1 MSMNSNN
8 ARNRGDL
15 RKIFTVPAKRGVD
28 TFTPHGRPHRNRIT
42 FIPITILYVCTTAR
56 KRRGGPVSATGGFCK
71 RSLPG
76 KGGFPCLL
84 LRGRQGKPGFP
95 AEGGFE
101 NKSGKTGASES
112 SSLESARGLALRQ
125 NRNTLDSSAV
135 AVSTTDGGFCE
146 AHKRET
152 DTDISVPAGGKM
164 FP

>member
-1 MSMNSNN
+1 
-8 ARNRGDL
+8 
-15 RKIFTVPAKRGVD
+15 V
-28 TFTPHGRPHRNRIT
+28 GRFQRQEV
-42 FIPITILYVCTTAR
+42 F
-56 KRRGGPVSATGGFCK
+56 
-71 RSLPG
+71 G
-76 KGGFPCLL
+76 KEAC
-84 LRGRQGKPGFP
+84 RERAVFP

-101 NKSGKTGASES
+101 NKSGKSGASES